1 MSNYDTIKMVINMDK
16 IVLVD
21 GNNLLFR
28 SYYATAYS
36 GNFMNNS
43 KGFPTNGLYGLVNM
57 LNKIIKEE
65 NPKYMLVAFDKG
77 KTFRHDEF
85 KEYKEGR
92 IKMPEDLGKQFVV
105 AKKLLPLMGI
115 KCLEVDNYEAD
126 DIIGTYSKII
136 SDTNNKGLIV
146 SSDKDLLQLIN
157 KNNTVKLLK
166 SHDYIMMDENEFM
179 NTYGLTPDK
188 MIDLKGLMGDPSDN
202 IPGVKGIGEK
212 TALKLLQK
220 YGSIEGLY
228 ENIDDV
234 TGSTKD
240 KLVEGKESAFMSK
253 KIATIYKEVPVDY
266 KLEDL
271 EYTGPTDE
279 LKDMY
284 NELEFYSF
292 LKEVKVNKPVDTNVS
307 VKIVNDIN
315 DVKVKSPLA
324 VYLEIDNENYHDGNI
339 FGLSVYDGENSY
351 YIPKDVLVKNPKFL
365 SLFDIYTYDLKK
377 LIVSL
382 NKINIKVNKCLFDT
396 ALACYILNYNLKE
409 DISYIANEFGH
420 DVPDYNLM
428 LKDKELNEE
437 KIANIGALKTKFI
450 YETKDRLYKEMEEEQ
465 SLDLFNN
472 IEMKLSY
479 VLASMEI
486 EGVRV
491 DLNELDKRGEVLNKR
506 IEELTKEIYDLA
518 GSEFN
523 IQSPKQLGDILFVK
537 MGIPYPKKN
546 AKSYS
551 TSREILDKLIGIN
564 PIIDKLIEYR
574 TLTKLYNTYII
585 GIKNSIKD
593 DNKLH
598 TIYTQTL
605 TRTGRLSSIEPNLQN
620 IPVRFEEGKLIRK
633 AFIPEEGC
641 TFISSDYSQ
650 IELRVFA
657 SMANEESMMDAFKKG
672 MDIHTKTAMEIFN
685 KPKDEITK
693 NMRRQAKAVNF
704 GILYGI
710 SNFGLSEDIG
720 TSVKNA
726 KVFMDRYLEVF
737 PKIKEYQDK
746 LVSDAYKNGY
756 VTTLFNRKRKIDELN
771 NTNYIIRSQGERIA
785 LNTPVQGTAAD
796 IIKIAMINIFE
807 EFNKKNLKS
816 KMILQIHDELIFNVY
831 KDEEKIVKEIIKD
844 KMENAYKLSVPL
856 TVDIEEGNN
865 WYDAK

>member
-1 MSNYDTIKMVINMDK
+1 MNK

-57 LNKIIKEE
+57 LNKIIKDE

-77 KTFRHDEF
+77 KTFRHEEY

-92 IKMPEDLGKQFVV
+92 IKMPEDLAKQFVV
-105 AKKLLPLMGI
+105 AKELLPKMGI
-115 KCLEVDNYEAD
+115 KCLEVENYEAD
-126 DIIGTYSKII
+126 DIIGTYSKMI

-166 SHDYIMMDENEFM
+166 SHDYIMMDENEFKKE
-179 NTYGLTPDK
+179 YGLDPIK
-188 MIDLKGLMGDPSDN
+188 MIDLKGLMGDSSDN

-220 YGSIEGLY
+220 YNTIEGLY
-228 ENIDDV
+228 ENIEELS
-234 TGSTKD
+234 GSTKD
-240 KLVEGKESAFMSK
+240 KLVDGKNSAFMSK
-253 KIATIYKEVPVDY
+253 KIATIYKEVPVPY

-271 EYTGPTDE
+271 EYTGPTEE

-292 LKEVKVNKPVDTNVS
+292 LKEVKVNKPVDSNVS
-307 VKIVNDIN
+307 VKIVSDIN
-315 DVKVKSPLA
+315 EVKVKSPLA

-339 FGLSVYDGENSY
+339 FGLSVYDGDNSY
-351 YIPKDVLVKNPKFL
+351 YIPKEILEKNPKFL
-365 SLFDIYTYDLKK
+365 DFFDIYTYDLKK

-396 ALACYILNYNLKE
+396 ALACYILNYNLKD
-409 DISYIANEFGH
+409 DISYIANEFGY
-420 DVPDYNLM
+420 DIPDYHLM

-437 KIANIGALKTKFI
+437 KIASVGAVKAKFI
-450 YETKDRLYKEMEEEQ
+450 YETKNRLYEEMEEES

-506 IEELTKEIYDLA
+506 IEELTKEIYELS
-518 GSEFN
+518 GEEFN
-523 IQSPKQLGDILFVK
+523 IQSPKQLSDILFVK

-564 PIIDKLIEYR
+564 PIIDILIEYR

-585 GIKNSIKD
+585 GIKNAIKE

-620 IPVRFEEGKLIRK
+620 IPIRFEEGKLIRK
-633 AFIPEEGC
+633 AFIPEDNC

-657 SMANEESMMDAFKKG
+657 SMANEESMIEAFKNG
-672 MDIHTKTAMEIFN
+672 LDIHTKTAMEIFN

-720 TSVKNA
+720 ISVKDA
-726 KVFMDRYLEVF
+726 KEFMNRYLEVF

-746 LVSDAYKNGY
+746 LVEDAYKNGY
-756 VTTLFNRKRKIDELN
+756 VTTLFNRKRKIEELN

-796 IIKIAMINIFE
+796 IIKIAMINIFD

-831 KDEEKIVKEIIKD
+831 KDEEKEVRNIIKE

-856 TVDIEEGNN
+856 EVDIEEGSN

>member
-1 MSNYDTIKMVINMDK
+1 MVIIMDK

-57 LNKIIKEE
+57 LNKIIKDE

-77 KTFRHDEF
+77 KTFRHEEY

-92 IKMPEDLGKQFVV
+92 IKMPDDLAKQFVV
-105 AKKLLPLMGI
+105 AKELLPKMGI
-115 KCLEVDNYEAD
+115 KCLEVENYEAD

-220 YGSIEGLY
+220 YNSIEGLY
-228 ENIDDV
+228 ENIEELS
-234 TGSTKD
+234 GSTKD
-240 KLVEGKESAFMSK
+240 KLVEGKNSAFMSK
-253 KIATIYKEVPVDY
+253 KIATIYKEVPVPY

-271 EYTGPTDE
+271 EYTGPTEE

-292 LKEVKVNKPVDTNVS
+292 LKEVKVNKPVDNTTN

-315 DVKVKSPLA
+315 EVKVKSPIS

-339 FGLSVYDGENSY
+339 FGLSVYDGDNSY
-351 YIPKDVLVKNPKFL
+351 YISKEILEKNPKFL
-365 SLFDIYTYDLKK
+365 DFFDVYTYDLKK

-382 NKINIKVNKCLFDT
+382 NKINIKLNKCLFDT
-396 ALACYILNYNLKE
+396 VLACYILNYNLKD
-409 DISYIANEFGH
+409 DISYIANEFGY
-420 DVPDYNLM
+420 DIPDYHLM
-428 LKDKELNEE
+428 LKDKDLTTE
-437 KIANIGALKTKFI
+437 KIANIGALKAKFI
-450 YETKDRLYKEMEEEQ
+450 YETKNRLYEEMEEES

-506 IEELTKEIYDLA
+506 IEELTIDIYSLS
-518 GSEFN
+518 GEEFN
-523 IQSPKQLGDILFVK
+523 IQSPKQLSDILFVK

-585 GIKNSIKD
+585 GIKNAIKE

-620 IPVRFEEGKLIRK
+620 IPIRFEEGKLIRK
-633 AFIPEEGC
+633 AFIPEDNC

-657 SMANEESMMDAFKKG
+657 SMANEESMIEAFKNG
-672 MDIHTKTAMEIFN
+672 LDIHTKTAMEIFN

-710 SNFGLSEDIG
+710 SSFGLSEDIG
-720 TSVKNA
+720 ISVKDA

-746 LVSDAYKNGY
+746 LVEDAYKNGY

-831 KDEEKIVKEIIKD
+831 KDEEKKVKEIIKD

-856 TVDIEEGNN
+856 EVDIEEGNN

>member
-1 MSNYDTIKMVINMDK
+1 
-16 IVLVD
+16 
-21 GNNLLFR
+21 
-28 SYYATAYS
+28 
-36 GNFMNNS
+36 
-43 KGFPTNGLYGLVNM
+43 
-57 LNKIIKEE
+57 
-65 NPKYMLVAFDKG
+65 
-77 KTFRHDEF
+77 
-85 KEYKEGR
+85 
-92 IKMPEDLGKQFVV
+92 MPDDLAKQFVV
-105 AKKLLPLMGI
+105 AKELLPKMGI
-115 KCLEVDNYEAD
+115 KCLEVENYEAD

-157 KNNTVKLLK
+157 KNNSVKLLK

-188 MIDLKGLMGDPSDN
+188 MVDLKGLMGDPSDN

-220 YGSIEGLY
+220 YNTIEGLY
-228 ENIDDV
+228 ENIEDIS
-234 TGSTKD
+234 GSTKD

-253 KIATIYKEVPVDY
+253 KIATIYKEVPA
-266 KLEDL
+266 
-271 EYTGPTDE
+271 E

-292 LKEVKVNKPVDTNVS
+292 LKEVKVNKPVDSNVS
-307 VKIVNDIN
+307 VKIVDDIN
-315 DVKVKSPLA
+315 EVKVKSPIA

-339 FGLSVYDGENSY
+339 FGISVYDGDNSY
-351 YIPKDVLVKNPKFL
+351 YIHKDILEKNPKFL
-365 SLFDIYTYDLKK
+365 DFFDIYTYDLKK

-396 ALACYILNYNLKE
+396 ALACYILNYNLKD
-409 DISYIANEFGH
+409 DISYIANEFGY
-420 DVPDYNLM
+420 DIPDYHLM

-437 KIANIGALKTKFI
+437 KIANIGALKAKFI
-450 YETKDRLYKEMEEEQ
+450 YETKNRLYEEMKEES

-506 IEELTKEIYDLA
+506 IEELTKEIYSLS
-518 GSEFN
+518 GEEFN
-523 IQSPKQLGDILFVK
+523 IQSPKQLSDILFVK

-585 GIKNSIKD
+585 GIKNAIKE

-620 IPVRFEEGKLIRK
+620 IPIRFEEGKLIRK
-633 AFIPEEGC
+633 AFIPEDNC

-657 SMANEESMMDAFKKG
+657 SMANEESMIEAFKQG
-672 MDIHTKTAMEIFN
+672 LDIHTKTAMEIFN
-685 KPKDEITK
+685 KPKEEITK

-720 TSVKNA
+720 ISVKDA

-737 PKIKEYQDK
+737 PKIKEYQEK
-746 LVSDAYKNGY
+746 LVEDAYKNGY

-831 KDEEKIVKEIIKD
+831 KDEEIVVKKIIKD

-856 TVDIEEGNN
+856 EVDIEEGNN

>member
-1 MSNYDTIKMVINMDK
+1 MDK

-57 LNKIIKEE
+57 LNKIIKDE

-77 KTFRHDEF
+77 KTFRHEEY

-92 IKMPEDLGKQFVV
+92 IKMPEDLAKQFVV
-105 AKKLLPLMGI
+105 AKELLPKMGI
-115 KCLEVDNYEAD
+115 KCLEVENYEAD

-188 MIDLKGLMGDPSDN
+188 MIDLKGLMGDSSDN

-220 YGSIEGLY
+220 YNTIEGLY
-228 ENIDDV
+228 ENIEELS
-234 TGSTKD
+234 GSTKD
-240 KLVEGKESAFMSK
+240 KLVDGKESAFMSK
-253 KIATIYKEVPVDY
+253 KIATIYKEVPVPY

-271 EYTGPTDE
+271 EYTGPTEE

-292 LKEVKVNKPVDTNVS
+292 LKEVKVNKPVDSNVS

-315 DVKVKSPLA
+315 EVKVKSPLA

-339 FGLSVYDGENSY
+339 FGLSVYDGDNSY
-351 YIPKDVLVKNPKFL
+351 YIPKEILEKNPKFL
-365 SLFDIYTYDLKK
+365 DFFDIYTYDLKK

-396 ALACYILNYNLKE
+396 ALACYILNYNLKD
-409 DISYIANEFGH
+409 DISYIANEFGY
-420 DVPDYNLM
+420 DIPDYHLM

-437 KIANIGALKTKFI
+437 KIASVGALKAKFI
-450 YETKDRLYKEMEEEQ
+450 YETKNKLYEEMEEES

-506 IEELTKEIYDLA
+506 IEELTSEIYSLS
-518 GSEFN
+518 GEEFN
-523 IQSPKQLGDILFVK
+523 IQSPKQLSDILFVK
-537 MGIPYPKKN
+537 MGIPYPKRG

-585 GIKNSIKD
+585 GIKNAIKE

-620 IPVRFEEGKLIRK
+620 IPIRFEEGKLIRK
-633 AFIPEEGC
+633 AFIPEDNC

-657 SMANEESMMDAFKKG
+657 SMANEESMIEAFKNG
-672 MDIHTKTAMEIFN
+672 LDIHTKTAMEIFN

-720 TSVKNA
+720 ISVKDA
-726 KVFMDRYLEVF
+726 KEFMNRYLEVF

-746 LVSDAYKNGY
+746 LVEDAYKNGY

-796 IIKIAMINIFE
+796 IIKIAMINIYD

-831 KDEEKIVKEIIKD
+831 KDEEKEVRNIIKE

-856 TVDIEEGNN
+856 EVDIEEGSN

>member
-1 MSNYDTIKMVINMDK
+1 MDK

-57 LNKIIKEE
+57 LNRIIKDE

-77 KTFRHDEF
+77 KTFRHEEY

-92 IKMPEDLGKQFVV
+92 IKMPDDLAKQFAV
-105 AKKLLPLMGI
+105 AKELLPKMGI
-115 KCLEVDNYEAD
+115 KCLEIDNYEAD
-126 DIIGTYSKII
+126 DIIGTYSKMI

-220 YGSIEGLY
+220 YNSIEGLY
-228 ENIDDV
+228 ENIEELS
-234 TGSTKD
+234 GSTKD
-240 KLVEGKESAFMSK
+240 KLVEGKNSAFMSK
-253 KIATIYKEVPVDY
+253 KIATIYKEVPVPY

-271 EYTGPTDE
+271 EYTGPTPE

-292 LKEVKVNKPVDTNVS
+292 LKEVKVNKPVDSNVS
-307 VKIVNDIN
+307 VKIVSDIN
-315 DVKVKSPLA
+315 EVKVKSPIA

-339 FGLSVYDGENSY
+339 FGLSVYDGDNSY
-351 YIPKDVLVKNPKFL
+351 YISKDILEKNPKFL
-365 SLFDIYTYDLKK
+365 DFFDIYTYDLKK

-382 NKINIKVNKCLFDT
+382 NKINIKVNKCLFDA
-396 ALACYILNYNLKE
+396 ALACYILNYNLKD
-409 DISYIANEFGH
+409 DISYIANEFGY
-420 DVPDYNLM
+420 DIPDYHLM

-437 KIANIGALKTKFI
+437 KIANIGALKAKFI
-450 YETKDRLYKEMEEEQ
+450 YETKNRLFEEMKEES

-506 IEELTKEIYDLA
+506 IEELTSEIYSLS
-518 GSEFN
+518 GEEFN
-523 IQSPKQLGDILFVK
+523 IQSPKQLSDILFVK

-551 TSREILDKLIGIN
+551 TSREILDKLIGVN

-585 GIKNSIKD
+585 GIKNAIKE

-620 IPVRFEEGKLIRK
+620 IPIRFEEGKLIRK
-633 AFIPEEGC
+633 AFIPEDNC

-657 SMANEESMMDAFKKG
+657 SMANEESMIEAFKKG
-672 MDIHTKTAMEIFN
+672 LDIHTKTAMEIFN
-685 KPKDEITK
+685 KSKDEVTK
-693 NMRRQAKAVNF
+693 DMRRQAKAVNF

-720 TSVKNA
+720 ISVKDA

-746 LVSDAYKNGY
+746 LVEDAYKNGY

-807 EFNKKNLKS
+807 EFNKKKLKS

-831 KDEEKIVKEIIKD
+831 KDEEKVVKKIIKD
-844 KMENAYKLSVPL
+844 KMENAYKLSAPL
-856 TVDIEEGNN
+856 EVDIEEGKN

>member
-1 MSNYDTIKMVINMDK
+1 MDK

-77 KTFRHDEF
+77 KTFRNDEY
-85 KEYKEGR
+85 KAYKEGR

-126 DIIGTYSKII
+126 DIIGTYSRII
-136 SDTNNKGLIV
+136 KESNNKGLIV
-146 SSDKDLLQLIN
+146 SSDKDLLQLIDD
-157 KNNTVKLLK
+157 NNTVKLLK
-166 SHDYIMMDENEFM
+166 SHDYIMMDNKEFI
-179 NTYGLTPDK
+179 NIYGITPDK

-220 YGSIEGLY
+220 YDSLEGVYNNIED
-228 ENIDDV
+228 I
-234 TGSTKD
+234 TGSTKE
-240 KLVEGKESAFMSK
+240 KLLSNKEDAFMSK
-253 KIATIYKEVPVDY
+253 KLATIYKEVPVSY
-266 KLEDL
+266 TLEDL
-271 EYTGPTDE
+271 IYTGPDE
-279 LKDMY
+279 KLKDMY

-292 LKEVKVNKPVDTNVS
+292 LKEVKVNKKVDTKTN
-307 VKIVNDIN
+307 VKIVNNIN
-315 DVKVKSPLA
+315 EVKLKSPVA
-324 VYLEIDNENYHDGNI
+324 VYLELDNENYHDGNI

-351 YIPKDVLVKNPKFL
+351 YISKEILESNPNFL
-365 SLFDIYTYDLKK
+365 NLFDIYTYDLKK

-382 NKINIKVNKCLFDT
+382 NKINIKIDRCLFD
-396 ALACYILNYNLKE
+396 ASLACYLLNYNVKE
-409 DISYIANEFGH
+409 DISYIANEFGY
-420 DVPDYNLM
+420 DVEDYNLM
-428 LKDKELNEE
+428 LKDKELDIN
-437 KIANIGALKTKFI
+437 KLASIGSIKTKFI
-450 YETKDRLYKEMEEEQ
+450 YETKDRLYEEMKNNEE
-465 SLDLFNN
+465 LDLFNN

-486 EGVRV
+486 EGIKV
-491 DLNELDKRGEVLNKR
+491 DLDELSKRGELLNKR
-506 IEELTKEIYDLA
+506 VEELTKDIYELS
-518 GSEFN
+518 GVEFN
-523 IQSPKQLGDILFVK
+523 IQSPKQLGEILFVK
-537 MGIPYPKKN
+537 LGIPYPKKN
-546 AKSYS
+546 PKSYS
-551 TSREILDKLIGIN
+551 TSREILDKLVEIN
-564 PIIDKLIEYR
+564 PIIEKIIEYR

-585 GIKNSIKD
+585 GIKNSVKE

-620 IPVRFEEGKLIRK
+620 IPIRYEEGKLIRK
-633 AFIPEEGC
+633 AFIPEDDC
-641 TFISSDYSQ
+641 IFISSDYSQ

-657 SMANEESMMDAFKKG
+657 SMANEESMIDSFKKG
-672 MDIHTKTAMEIFN
+672 MDIHMATAMKIFN
-685 KPKDEITK
+685 KDKEEVTK
-693 NMRRQAKAVNF
+693 NMRRKAKAVNF

-720 TSVKNA
+720 ISLKEA
-726 KVFMDRYLEVF
+726 KEFMNKYLEVF

-756 VTTLFNRKRKIDELN
+756 VNTLFNRKRKIDELN

-796 IIKIAMINIFE
+796 IIKVAMINIFE

-831 KDEEKIVKEIIKD
+831 KEEKDIVKKIIKD

-856 TVDIEEGNN
+856 SVDIEEGNN

>member
-1 MSNYDTIKMVINMDK
+1 MVIDMDK

-57 LNKIIKEE
+57 LNKIIREE

-77 KTFRHDEF
+77 KTFRHDKY

-105 AKKLLPLMGI
+105 AKELLPKMGI

-126 DIIGTYSKII
+126 DIIGTYSRII
-136 SDTNNKGLIV
+136 NETNNKGLIV
-146 SSDKDLLQLIN
+146 SSDKDLLQLID

-166 SHDYIMMDENEFM
+166 SKDYIMMDETEFKKE
-179 NTYGLTPDK
+179 YGLDPIK

-212 TALKLLQK
+212 TALKLLQE
-220 YGSIEGLY
+220 YGSVEGLY
-228 ENIDDV
+228 EHIDEIK
-234 TGSTKD
+234 GATKD
-240 KLVEGKESAFMSK
+240 KLVEGKESAFNSK
-253 KIATIYKEVPVDY
+253 EIATIYKEVPVTY
-266 KLEDL
+266 SLEDL
-271 EYTGPTDE
+271 LYTGPTEE

-292 LKEVKVNKPVDTNVS
+292 LKEVKVNKPVDNTTN

-315 DVKVKSPLA
+315 EVKVKNPISI
-324 VYLEIDNENYHDGNI
+324 YLELDNPNYHDGNI

-351 YIPKDVLVKNPKFL
+351 FIPKEVLESNPKFL
-365 SLFDIYTYDLKK
+365 EFFDIYTYDLKK

-382 NKINIKVNKCLFDT
+382 NKVNIKINKCLFDT

-409 DISYIANEFGH
+409 DISYIANEFGY
-420 DVPDYNLM
+420 DVEDYNLM
-428 LKDKELNEE
+428 LKDKELSLE
-437 KIANIGALKTKFI
+437 KIATIGALKAKFI
-450 YETKDRLYKEMEEEQ
+450 YETKDRLYEEMQSES
-465 SLDLFNN
+465 SLDLFND

-506 IEELTKEIYDLA
+506 IEELTKEIYEL
-518 GSEFN
+518 SEEEFN
-523 IQSPKQLGDILFVK
+523 IQSPKQLSDILFVK

-546 AKSYS
+546 AKSFS

-585 GIKNSIKD
+585 GIKNALKED
-593 DNKLH
+593 GKLH

-620 IPVRFEEGKLIRK
+620 IPIRFEEGKLIRK
-633 AFIPEEGC
+633 AFVPEEDC
-641 TFISSDYSQ
+641 IFISSDYSQ

-657 SMANEESMMDAFKKG
+657 SMANEESMIEAFKNG
-672 MDIHTKTAMEIFN
+672 LDIHTKTAMEIFN
-685 KPKDEITK
+685 KSKDEVTK

-720 TSVKNA
+720 ISVKDA

-746 LVSDAYKNGY
+746 LVEDAYKNGY
-756 VTTLFNRKRKIDELN
+756 VTTLFNRKRKIEELN

-796 IIKIAMINIFE
+796 IIKIAMIDIFN
-807 EFNKKNLKS
+807 EFNKKKLKS

-831 KDEEKIVKEIIKD
+831 KDEEKLVKEIIKD

-856 TVDIEEGNN
+856 EVDIEEGTN

>member
-1 MSNYDTIKMVINMDK
+1 MDK

-77 KTFRHDEF
+77 KTFRHEEY

-92 IKMPEDLGKQFVV
+92 IKMPDDLAKQFVV
-105 AKKLLPLMGI
+105 AKELLPKMGI
-115 KCLEVDNYEAD
+115 KSLEVENYEAD
-126 DIIGTYSKII
+126 DIIGTYSKMI

-146 SSDKDLLQLIN
+146 SIDKDLLQLIN
-157 KNNTVKLLK
+157 KNNAVKLLK

-228 ENIDDV
+228 ENIDELS
-234 TGSTKD
+234 GSTKD
-240 KLVEGKESAFMSK
+240 KLVEGKNSAFMSK
-253 KIATIYKEVPVDY
+253 KIATIYKEVPVPY

-271 EYTGPTDE
+271 EYTGPTPE

-292 LKEVKVNKPVDTNVS
+292 LKEVKVNKPVDSNVS
-307 VKIVNDIN
+307 VKIVSDIN
-315 DVKVKSPLA
+315 EVKVKSPIA

-339 FGLSVYDGENSY
+339 FGLSVYDGDNGY
-351 YIPKDVLVKNPKFL
+351 YIPKDILEKNPKFL
-365 SLFDIYTYDLKK
+365 DFFDIYTYDLKK

-396 ALACYILNYNLKE
+396 ALACYILNYNLKD
-409 DISYIANEFGH
+409 DISYIANEFGY
-420 DVPDYNLM
+420 DIPDYHLM
-428 LKDKELNEE
+428 LKDKDLTTE
-437 KIANIGALKTKFI
+437 KIANIGALKAKFI
-450 YETKDRLYKEMEEEQ
+450 YETKNRLYEEMEEES

-506 IEELTKEIYDLA
+506 IEELTSEIYSLS
-518 GSEFN
+518 GEEFN
-523 IQSPKQLGDILFVK
+523 IQSPKQLSDILFVK

-585 GIKNSIKD
+585 GIKNAIKE

-620 IPVRFEEGKLIRK
+620 IPIRFEEGKLIRK
-633 AFIPEEGC
+633 AFIPEDNC

-657 SMANEESMMDAFKKG
+657 SMANEESMIEAFKQG
-672 MDIHTKTAMEIFN
+672 LDIHTKTAMEIFN
-685 KPKDEITK
+685 KPKNEITK

-720 TSVKNA
+720 ISVKDA

-746 LVSDAYKNGY
+746 LVEDAYKNGY

-831 KDEEKIVKEIIKD
+831 ENEEKIVKEIIKD

-856 TVDIEEGNN
+856 EVDIEEGNN

>member
-1 MSNYDTIKMVINMDK
+1 MEK

-57 LNKIIKEE
+57 LNKIIKDE

-126 DIIGTYSKII
+126 DIIGTYSKMI

-220 YGSIEGLY
+220 YGSIEGIY
-228 ENIDDV
+228 ENIEDI

-240 KLVEGKESAFMSK
+240 KLVEGKESAIMSK
-253 KIATIYKEVPVDY
+253 KIATIYNEVPVEY

-271 EYTGPTDE
+271 EYTGPTDK

-292 LKEVKVNKPVDTNVS
+292 LKEVKVNKPVDSKVS
-307 VKIVNDIN
+307 VKIVSDIN
-315 DVKVKSPLA
+315 EVKVKSPIA

-339 FGLSVYDGENSY
+339 FGLSVYDGDNSY
-351 YIPKDVLVKNPKFL
+351 YIPKDILLKNPKFL

-382 NKINIKVNKCLFDT
+382 NKVDIKVNKCSFDT
-396 ALACYILNYNLKE
+396 ALACYILNYNLKD
-409 DISYIANEFGH
+409 DISYIANEFGY
-420 DVPDYNLM
+420 DIPDYHLM

-437 KIANIGALKTKFI
+437 KIATVGALKAKFI
-450 YETKDRLYKEMEEEQ
+450 YETKDRLYEEMKSEK
-465 SLDLFNN
+465 SLKLFND

-491 DLNELDKRGEVLNKR
+491 DLDELEKRGEKLNKR
-506 IEELTKEIYDLA
+506 IEELTKEIYELA

-523 IQSPKQLGDILFVK
+523 IQSPKQLSDILFVK

-551 TSREILDKLIGIN
+551 TSREILDKLLGVN

-585 GIKNSIKD
+585 GIKNSIKED
-593 DNKLH
+593 GKLH

-620 IPVRFEEGKLIRK
+620 IPIRFEEGKLIRK
-633 AFIPEEGC
+633 AFIPEDNC

-657 SMANEESMMDAFKKG
+657 SMANEESMIEAFKQG
-672 MDIHTKTAMEIFN
+672 LDIHTKTAMEIFN
-685 KPKDEITK
+685 KPKEDITK

-720 TSVKNA
+720 ISVKDA
-726 KVFMDRYLEVF
+726 KVFMDKYLEVF

-746 LVSDAYKNGY
+746 LVEDAYKNGY
-756 VTTLFNRKRKIDELN
+756 VTTLFNRKRKIEELN

-807 EFNKKNLKS
+807 EFNKNKLKS

-831 KDEEKIVKEIIKD
+831 KDEEKLVKKIIKD

-856 TVDIEEGNN
+856 EVDIEEGTN

>member
-1 MSNYDTIKMVINMDK
+1 MDK

-57 LNKIIKEE
+57 LNKIIKDE

-77 KTFRHDEF
+77 KTFRHEEY

-92 IKMPEDLGKQFVV
+92 IKMPEDLAKQFVV
-105 AKKLLPLMGI
+105 AKELLPKMGI
-115 KCLEVDNYEAD
+115 KCLEVENYEAD
-126 DIIGTYSKII
+126 DIIGTYSKMI

-220 YGSIEGLY
+220 YNTIEGLY
-228 ENIDDV
+228 ENIEKLS
-234 TGSTKD
+234 GSTKD
-240 KLVEGKESAFMSK
+240 KLVEGKNSAFMSK
-253 KIATIYKEVPVDY
+253 KIATIYKEVPVPY

-271 EYTGPTDE
+271 EYTGPTPE

-292 LKEVKVNKPVDTNVS
+292 LKEVKVNKPVDSNVS
-307 VKIVNDIN
+307 VKIVSDIN
-315 DVKVKSPLA
+315 EVKVKSPIA

-339 FGLSVYDGENSY
+339 FGLSVYDGDNSY
-351 YIPKDVLVKNPKFL
+351 YIPKEILEKNPKFL
-365 SLFDIYTYDLKK
+365 DFFDIYTYDLKK

-396 ALACYILNYNLKE
+396 ALACYILNYNLKD
-409 DISYIANEFGH
+409 DISYIANEFGY
-420 DVPDYNLM
+420 DIPDYHLM

-437 KIANIGALKTKFI
+437 KIATVGAVKAKFI
-450 YETKDRLYKEMEEEQ
+450 YETKNRLYEEMEAES

-506 IEELTKEIYDLA
+506 IEELTKDIYSLS
-518 GSEFN
+518 GEEFN
-523 IQSPKQLGDILFVK
+523 IQSPKQLSDILFVK
-537 MGIPYPKKN
+537 MGIPYPKRG

-585 GIKNSIKD
+585 GIKNAIKE

-620 IPVRFEEGKLIRK
+620 IPIRFEEGKLIRK
-633 AFIPEEGC
+633 AFIPEDNC

-657 SMANEESMMDAFKKG
+657 SMANEESMIEAFKNG
-672 MDIHTKTAMEIFN
+672 LDIHTKTAMEIFN
-685 KPKDEITK
+685 KPKEEITK

-720 TSVKNA
+720 ISVKDA
-726 KVFMDRYLEVF
+726 KEFMNRYLEVF

-746 LVSDAYKNGY
+746 LVEDAYKNGY

-796 IIKIAMINIFE
+796 IIKIAMINIFD

-831 KDEEKIVKEIIKD
+831 KDEEKVVKEIIKD

-856 TVDIEEGNN
+856 EVDIEEGSN